1 MLVPGNRPRAWE
13 EPMTWDMQDLCK
25 SSRDVWLSG
34 VCGGL
39 GEHTPLPS
47 WLWRTIF
54 VATTIGIGVGFV
66 AYIALWIFMPR
77 RRPPMPTRTGSCA
90 TKPGSAAAPAEPPT

>member
-1 MLVPGNRPRAWE
+1 
-13 EPMTWDMQDLCK
+13 MTWDMQDLCK

-77 RRPPMPTRTGSCA
+77 RRRTSAPTGTGTGA
-90 TKPGSAAAPAEPPT
+90 AKPGSAAAPAEPPT

>member
-1 MLVPGNRPRAWE
+1 
-13 EPMTWDMQDLCK
+13 MTWDMQDLCK

-77 RRPPMPTRTGSCA
+77 TPKASAPASIDAGDRPPL
-90 TKPGSAAAPAEPPT
+90 

>member
-1 MLVPGNRPRAWE
+1 
-13 EPMTWDMQDLCK
+13 MTWDMQQLRR
-25 SSRDVWLSG
+25 SWRDTWISG

-54 VATTIGIGVGFV
+54 VATSIGIGVGFV
-66 AYIALWIFMPR
+66 AYVALWIFMPKAR
-77 RRPPMPTRTGSCA
+77 IP
-90 TKPGSAAAPAEPPT
+90 AAAEEDAGRARQSSQL